1 MTEWIKKQYPTI
13 RCLQDIPFSFKDIHR
28 LKAKE
33 QEKIFHA
40 NVSQKGVRVII
51 FMAEK
56 NRQSQKLSQETKKD
70 IMQ

>member
-1 MTEWIKKQYPTI
+1 M
-13 RCLQDIPFSFKDIHR
+13 
-28 LKAKE
+28 KE

-40 NVSQKGVRVII
+40 NVSQKGVGVII

>member
-1 MTEWIKKQYPTI
+1 MLCI
-13 RCLQDIPFSFKDIHR
+13 RYSFQLYLKDIDKDIHR
-28 LKAKE
+28 LKVKE